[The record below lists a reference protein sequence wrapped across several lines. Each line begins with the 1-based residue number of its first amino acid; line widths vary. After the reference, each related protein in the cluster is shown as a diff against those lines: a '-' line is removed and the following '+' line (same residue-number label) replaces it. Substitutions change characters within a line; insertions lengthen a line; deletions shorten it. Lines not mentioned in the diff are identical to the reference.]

1 MCVPP
6 RVALGPAQGGRLS
19 TSRSELGGARP
30 ATYRNQLLVEGRKQF
45 HVRGYHATAVN
56 EILDGAGVPKGSF
69 YYHFGS
75 KSEFGLMVLNDYME
89 SHLELFGSWASRDDL
104 PIAERFGGYFDERI
118 QEFVLSDY
126 STLCLLSRFSS
137 DLAATDPSLR
147 SKVNEGYDRL
157 LGAFAELL
165 DEGIKRG
172 DLPADVDVD
181 QRAGA
186 ILALTQGAFVVALA
200 NRDVDYLASVSTLIR
215 ELASGSG
222 AQPGPPGRGRRR
234 RPQRPPDALAN
245 ENRQLRERIAELE
258 RVIEVLRS
266 ASVYFAS
273 ELGKHVDER
282 EVDVSAQSRSVDSL
296 GKRRQ
301 GPRAGRAPV
310 PV

>member
-1 MCVPP
+1 MSKSKSEP
-6 RVALGPAQGGRLS
+6 GGGR
-19 TSRSELGGARP
+19 P
-30 ATYRNQLLVEGRKQF
+30 NTYRNQLLVEGIKQV
-45 HVRGYHATAVN
+45 HARGFHATAVN
-56 EILDGAGVPKGSF
+56 DVLERAGIPKGSF
-69 YYHFGS
+69 YHHFGS
-75 KSEFGLMVLNDYME
+75 KEKFGLAILDEDTN
-89 SHLELFGSWASRDDL
+89 SQLEAFKSWSSRDDL